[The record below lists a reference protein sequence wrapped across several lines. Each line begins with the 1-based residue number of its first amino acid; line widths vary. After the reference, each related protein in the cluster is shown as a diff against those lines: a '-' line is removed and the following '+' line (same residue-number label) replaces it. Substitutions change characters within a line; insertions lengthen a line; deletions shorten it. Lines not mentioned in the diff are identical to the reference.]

1 MSEAAV
7 LGEHQQADPRLTTA
21 AGLAALGIVDGN
33 LGTSPLDA
41 MPAVLGTVGQPDR
54 FAALGVLSL
63 IVWALIVTIS
73 IKYCV
78 FVMRADNRG
87 EGGILALLALIEG
100 RQQGRRWALTAMGLF
115 GAALIY
121 GDGII
126 TRPFR
131 C

>member
-41 MPAVLGTVGQPDR
+41 MPAVLGTVGQPDC
-54 FAALGVLSL
+54 FATLGVLSL

-78 FVMRADNRG
+78 FVMRADNRPWDC
-87 EGGILALLALIEG
+87 LA
-100 RQQGRRWALTAMGLF
+100 RR
-115 GAALIY
+115 
-121 GDGII
+121 
-126 TRPFR
+126 
-131 C
+131 